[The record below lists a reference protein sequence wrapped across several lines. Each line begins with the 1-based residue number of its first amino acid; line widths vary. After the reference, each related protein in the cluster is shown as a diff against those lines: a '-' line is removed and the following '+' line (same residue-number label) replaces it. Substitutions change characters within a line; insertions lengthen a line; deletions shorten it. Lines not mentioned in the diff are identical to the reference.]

1 MTYIGLFYAREL
13 ITLNKIIKPT
23 LRQTDIGMLTLY
35 RTAKIKKIFFSII
48 SFISSESCIK
58 AIKIVSKRDL
68 MRIGMIKICTNF
80 QLVIKFYFLNFN

>member
-80 QLVIKFYFLNFN
+80 HHMFKLIFKT

>member
-13 ITLNKIIKPT
+13 VTLNKIIKPT
-23 LRQTDIGMLTLY
+23 LRQTYIGMLTLY

-80 QLVIKFYFLNFN
+80 HHMFKLIFKT